1 MKLLLRELN
10 LVDRLIWKPRTMQ
23 KKKRA
28 PNVWIKFT
36 SVGYVSFRGFGYE
49 NVSISNIHP
58 MQVMLRRRIGWI
70 QRMLR
75 HMEMRKYVSHLFM

>member
-10 LVDRLIWKPRTMQ
+10 LVNRLIWKPRTMQ

-49 NVSISNIHP
+49 NVSTSSTHP
-58 MQVMLRRRIGWI
+58 MQVMHRRSIG
-70 QRMLR
+70 
-75 HMEMRKYVSHLFM
+75 